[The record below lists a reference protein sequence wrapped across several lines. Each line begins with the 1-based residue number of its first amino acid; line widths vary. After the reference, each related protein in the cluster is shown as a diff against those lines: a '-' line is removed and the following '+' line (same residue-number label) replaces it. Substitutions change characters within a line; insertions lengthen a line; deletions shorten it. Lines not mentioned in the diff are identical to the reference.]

1 MARRPVAMQCWPSAR
16 GGQGLQQRGSPDP
29 QEQARPS
36 SGSWPRPQGPPA
48 GRQHRHPL
56 RRWTVPTPL
65 SWWPSRHH
73 RNMPRP
79 PGRDA
84 PGHVQPQGES
94 PAPGPSSP
102 YPNPRPDLPDR
113 RQSAAVCHP
122 AARTAQAT
130 RARPN
135 PGCRPQGVQAGRC
148 QVAPRARVGAC
159 GLIVRPVYSP
169 ILTFGLPIVP
179 KWISSDSTPVRC
191 TSQSARYASTTGP
204 YILHRIRDGTIPQMS
219 AVDGT
224 LNSTFPKPY
233 ENAFG
238 PAAGDRPSS
247 SPCRSAHLDRH
258 RLPLAICT
266 DCDII
271 SLHGHHNIAG
281 SRSSGRHSR
290 KSLLNAEGRNK
301 GCCDESIFG

>member
-73 RNMPRP
+73 RNMLQPL
-79 PGRDA
+79 GQDA

-113 RQSAAVCHP
+113 RQHVAVSRP
-122 AARTAQAT
+122 GVRIAQAT
-130 RARPN
+130 RARRR
-135 PGCRPQGVQAGRC
+135 PGCGPQGGQAVGCR
-148 QVAPRARVGAC
+148 VAALARGGAA
-159 GLIVRPVYSP
+159 GLGCSAG
-169 ILTFGLPIVP
+169 FSSDFDIVP
-179 KWISSDSTPVRC
+179 KGGCDGYDQWFHAILRVADAACNGRVGHSDDGHTPPR
-191 TSQSARYASTTGP
+191 
-204 YILHRIRDGTIPQMS
+204 L
-219 AVDGT
+219 
-224 LNSTFPKPY
+224 
-233 ENAFG
+233 
-238 PAAGDRPSS
+238 PAANRP
-247 SPCRSAHLDRH
+247 
-258 RLPLAICT
+258 
-266 DCDII
+266 
-271 SLHGHHNIAG
+271 HG
-281 SRSSGRHSR
+281 
-290 KSLLNAEGRNK
+290 
-301 GCCDESIFG
+301 